1 MSASPTVIIV
11 PGLRD
16 HVENHW
22 QTHLHRELPESVCV
36 PCLHAHKLSCRAWVD
51 ALDATIA
58 AARGP
63 VLLVAHSAGVMMVAH
78 WARQHRRTIA
88 GALLVTPPDF
98 GVPLPEGYPAPHVL
112 EENGWLPTPMERL
125 AFPSIV
131 AASTNDPL
139 ARFTRTIG
147 LARAWGSKLVRLGNV
162 GHMNP
167 ASGFGPWPDAH
178 TFIRQLTRPVH
189 EQA

>member
-1 MSASPTVIIV
+1 
-11 PGLRD
+11 
-16 HVENHW
+16 
-22 QTHLHRELPESVCV
+22 
-36 PCLHAHKLSCRAWVD
+36 
-51 ALDATIA
+51 
-58 AARGP
+58 
-63 VLLVAHSAGVMMVAH
+63 MVAH
-78 WARQHRRTIA
+78 WARQYRRAIL

-125 AFPSIV
+125 PFPSIV

-167 ASGFGPWPDAH
+167 ASGFGPWHDAH

>member
-1 MSASPTVIIV
+1 LSGAPTVVIV

-16 HVENHW
+16 HVEEHW
-22 QTHLHRELPESVCV
+22 QTHLHRDLPGSLCV
-36 PCLHAHKLSCRAWVD
+36 PRLHVHKLSCRAWVD
-51 ALDATIA
+51 ALDATIG

-63 VLLVAHSAGVMMVAH
+63 VLLVAHSAGVMIVAH
-78 WARQHRRTIA
+78 WARRHRREIL

-98 GVPLPEGYPAPHVL
+98 GVPLPEGYPPPHVL

-125 AFPSIV
+125 PFPSIV

-139 ARFTRTIG
+139 ARFTPTLG

-167 ASGFGPWPDAH
+167 ASGFGPWHDAA
-178 TFIRQLTRPVH
+178 TLIRQLTRPVR

>member
-1 MSASPTVIIV
+1 VSASPTVVIV

-16 HVENHW
+16 HVEEHW
-22 QTHLHRELPESVCV
+22 QTHLHRELPGSVCV
-36 PCLHAHKLSCRAWVD
+36 PRLHAHKLSCRAWVD

-58 AARGP
+58 AVRGP

-78 WARQHRRTIA
+78 WAREHRRTIA

-125 AFPSIV
+125 PFPSIV

-167 ASGFGPWPDAH
+167 ASGFGPWHDAH
-178 TFIRQLTRPVH
+178 TFIRQLTRPVR

>member
-1 MSASPTVIIV
+1 MSASPTVVIV

-22 QTHLHRELPESVCV
+22 QTHLHRELPQSVCV
-36 PCLHAHKLSCRAWVD
+36 PRLQVHKLSCRAWVD

-58 AARGP
+58 AAAGP

-78 WARQHRRTIA
+78 WARQQRRAIL

-125 AFPSIV
+125 PFPSIV

-139 ARFTRTIG
+139 AALDRTVA
-147 LARAWGSKLVRLGNV
+147 LAQDWGGRVVQLGEV
-162 GHMNP
+162 GHLNP
-167 ASGFGPWPDAH
+167 AAGFGCWPQGKA
-178 TFIRQLTRPVH
+178 LL
-189 EQA
+189 QALLETVA

>member
-1 MSASPTVIIV
+1 VSASPTVVIV

-22 QTHLHRELPESVCV
+22 QTHLHRELPQSVCV
-36 PCLHAHKLSCRAWVD
+36 PRLQMHKLSCRAWVD

-58 AARGP
+58 AAAGP

-78 WARQHRRTIA
+78 WARQQRRAIL

-125 AFPSIV
+125 PFPSIV

-167 ASGFGPWPDAH
+167 ASGFGPWHDAH
-178 TFIRQLTRPVH
+178 TFIRQLTRPVR